1 MSLCFRLDDGQFLA
15 RSDLVD
21 APTCSLARG
30 APVLGMGLCYDVH
43 NHMLWSVTADW
54 VDQFYNPGHPA
65 SHHTLDRYVDHIMVF
80 INTRKICKFSS
91 FCKICMK
98 FKN

>member
-1 MSLCFRLDDGQFLA
+1 M
-15 RSDLVD
+15 D

-30 APVLGMGLCYDVH
+30 SPVLGMGLCYDVY

-65 SHHTLDRYVDHIMVF
+65 SHHTLDRYDVKLTLRLQQSAIRWKLYKGWVYDVGKPIDQLYHF
-80 INTRKICKFSS
+80 IRKIEY
-91 FCKICMK
+91 
-98 FKN
+98 